1 MRKELAFLAIAL
13 ILMIFLARMLA
24 VPQQIRLN
32 KELVQLKVRGP
43 ASSVAIA
50 KSLAGVRVAV
60 LIAEKDGTILE
71 AYRVKGWSIASGYAL
86 DAGFHYRDCY
96 EAKRVLESKGKL
108 TTQERAYLS
117 AADYLVKGL
126 DND

>member
-13 ILMIFLARMLA
+13 ILMMFLARMLA

-50 KSLAGVRVAV
+50 KSLAGVREMC
-60 LIAEKDGTILE
+60 I
-71 AYRVKGWSIASGYAL
+71 
-86 DAGFHYRDCY
+86 RDRIRSARISKFSTY
-96 EAKRVLESKGKL
+96 LKRVGVSLPFFMSISPSK
-108 TTQERAYLS
+108 
-117 AADYLVKGL
+117 
-126 DND
+126 

>member
-32 KELVQLKVRGP
+32 KEYRRQRQMC
-43 ASSVAIA
+43 I
-50 KSLAGVRVAV
+50 RDRAV
-60 LIAEKDGTILE
+60 LIAKKDGTILE

-86 DAGFHYRDCY
+86 DAGFQYRDCY